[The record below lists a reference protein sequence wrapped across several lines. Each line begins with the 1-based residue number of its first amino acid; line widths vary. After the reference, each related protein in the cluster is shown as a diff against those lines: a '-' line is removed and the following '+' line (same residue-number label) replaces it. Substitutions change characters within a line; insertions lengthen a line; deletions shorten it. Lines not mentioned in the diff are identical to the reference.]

1 MTVRASRRRS
11 GSPFVGFPFH
21 IPRTPRRF
29 FEEITGGEALFP
41 LIVLFGLN
49 AVDEL
54 DRTVFGVLGPE
65 IRESFGLTN
74 QGYLTLIAL
83 TLLGGLLLEVPL
95 AYYSDRLHRAAIA
108 VLGAAVWGVFGLVTG
123 LSATVLMLVI
133 ARSGAGMGRAVV
145 TPTHNS
151 LLSDY
156 YPTEVRA
163 DVFGFHR
170 MANAVGAFIG
180 PVVGGLLAEAFGW
193 RVPFF
198 VFVIPTIVFV
208 VSACGCKEPGR
219 GHCER
224 RGRGREPRRSS
235 TPTRNRRRGPSRSGS
250 SGRSA
255 RCGGSGSRCRSS
267 PRR

>member
-1 MTVRASRRRS
+1 M
-11 GSPFVGFPFH
+11 
-21 IPRTPRRF
+21 
-29 FEEITGGEALFP
+29 
-41 LIVLFGLN
+41 
-49 AVDEL
+49 
-54 DRTVFGVLGPE
+54 
-65 IRESFGLTN
+65 
-74 QGYLTLIAL
+74 
-83 TLLGGLLLEVPL
+83 
-95 AYYSDRLHRAAIA
+95 
-108 VLGAAVWGVFGLVTG
+108 LGAAVWAMFGLFTG
-123 LSATVLMLVI
+123 LATTILMLVI

-170 MANAVGAFIG
+170 MANALGAFVG

-198 VFVIPTIVFV
+198 VFVIPSIVFV
-208 VSACGCKEPGR
+208 VLGLRLREPGAATTSD
-219 GHCER
+219 
-224 RGRGREPRRSS
+224 GRPGPPRRSS
-235 TPTRNRRRGPSRSGS
+235 PPTSNHRRGPSPSGS

-255 RCGGSGSRCRSS
+255 RCGGSGTRCRSS